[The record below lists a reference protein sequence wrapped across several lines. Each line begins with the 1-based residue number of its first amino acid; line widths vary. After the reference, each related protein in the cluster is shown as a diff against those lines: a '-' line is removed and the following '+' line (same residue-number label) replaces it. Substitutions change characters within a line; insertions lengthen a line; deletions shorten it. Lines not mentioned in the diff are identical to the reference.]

1 MILKSRQKTRMN
13 RGMTKENIFTPE
25 NQNLKAP
32 PLTGDDFCDSCFVLD
47 FLPSPDDRIPSR
59 MDGLKEIP
67 GLVKQGLLEDAWMI
81 LDQHHQ
87 TLKDLDFI
95 YAFKALILQK
105 NGRTDAAEKIL
116 LAGLESGRGKFLL
129 YERLGF
135 LCFETGRLAEA
146 VRCWI
151 KSIVAMRMLNQVTMW
166 EPFLYLAAV
175 AKALAGE
182 THAKILSDYA
192 TKLSPHGELSLD
204 DNALKRLNEQAQG
217 LSAPSV
223 LKALDVLC
231 LHFLQ
236 PRGSISDPAFPGI
249 PTAGHAHG
257 PGRRKPFLSIR
268 RLWDK
273 RGKDPWITRLTVIV
287 LCLALILF
295 FLQFLKSPEKT
306 PETGASIAPPEIRQ
320 NSRET
325 EDLKKPLPAPQTPI
339 AQPMAEKKPV
349 VEVEAEKPDKAVNPA
364 EDPIPHKTKYSFLKS
379 KIKTVH
385 PDVKTKD

>member
-1 MILKSRQKTRMN
+1 MDI
-13 RGMTKENIFTPE
+13 GMTKEHILTPE

-32 PLTGDDFCDSCFVLD
+32 PPTGDGFCDSCFVLD
-47 FLPSPDDRIPSR
+47 FLPSPDERIPSR

-67 GLVKQGLLEDAWMI
+67 GLVKQGLLDDAWII

-105 NGRTDAAEKIL
+105 NGRPDAAEKIL

-151 KSIVAMRMLNQVTMW
+151 KSILAMRMLNQVTMW

-175 AKALAGE
+175 AKALSGE
-182 THAKILSDYA
+182 TYAKILTAFA
-192 TKLSPHGELSLD
+192 TRLSPHGELSLD
-204 DNALKRLNEQAQG
+204 DKALKRLNEQAPE

-236 PRGSISDPAFPGI
+236 PRDSLSAPAFPGI
-249 PTAGHAHG
+249 PPAGHPHG
-257 PGRRKPFLSIR
+257 PTTRKPFLLIR
-268 RLWDK
+268 RLWGK
-273 RGKDPWITRLTVIV
+273 GGKDPWINRLAVIV

-295 FLQFLKSPEKT
+295 FLQFLKSSDRT
-306 PETGASIAPPEIRQ
+306 METSTSTAPPEIRQ
-320 NSRET
+320 NLRET

-339 AQPMAEKKPV
+339 ARPMTEKEPV
-349 VEVEAEKPDKAVNPA
+349 VEVEAEKPDRAVNPA

-385 PDVKTKD
+385 PDVKAKD

>member
-1 MILKSRQKTRMN
+1 MN
-13 RGMTKENIFTPE
+13 IAMTKENILTPE
-25 NQNLKAP
+25 NQNLKAA
-32 PLTGDDFCDSCFVLD
+32 PLTGDGFCDSCFVLD

-59 MDGLKEIP
+59 IDGLKEIP
-67 GLVKQGLLEDAWMI
+67 GLVKQGLLDDAWMI

-105 NGRTDAAEKIL
+105 NGRPEAAKKIL

-135 LCFETGRLAEA
+135 LSFETGRLAEA
-146 VRCWI
+146 VPCWI

-175 AKALAGE
+175 AKALSSE
-182 THAKILSDYA
+182 THAKILSAYA

-204 DNALKRLNEQAQG
+204 DNALKRLNEQALG
-217 LSAPSV
+217 LSAPSI

-236 PRGSISDPAFPGI
+236 TQDSLSDPAFPGS
-249 PTAGHAHG
+249 PPAGYPHG
-257 PGRRKPFLSIR
+257 PTGRTPFLLIR
-268 RLWDK
+268 RLWGEG
-273 RGKDPWITRLTVIV
+273 GKDPWITRLGVIV

-306 PETGASIAPPEIRQ
+306 PETSTSTAPPEIRQ
-320 NSRET
+320 NSEPVEET
-325 EDLKKPLPAPQTPI
+325 KHPLPATQEPVAPVI
-339 AQPMAEKKPV
+339 PEKNPADEIKATKTDSD
-349 VEVEAEKPDKAVNPA
+349 VEAMD
-364 EDPIPHKTKYSFLKS
+364 DPIPHKGKYSFLKP
-379 KIKTVH
+379 KTKTLH
-385 PDVKTKD
+385 PDIKPKE